1 MRNRVQLLIRR
12 TATAACALPVIA
24 LTTAGV
30 AAADTTTVESRVP
43 VSLDSFALV
52 AILLGF
58 GGLIAGL
65 VRHRRRLAQ
74 EAKAAA
80 QAIAAKATLDEP
92 SPSQL

>member
-1 MRNRVQLLIRR
+1 LRNRIQLLIHR
-12 TATAACALPVIA
+12 TTTAACVLPVIA
-24 LTTAGV
+24 LTTARV
-30 AAADTTTVESRVP
+30 ATADTTTVESRVP
-43 VSLDSFALV
+43 VSLDGFAVV

-80 QAIAAKATLDEP
+80 RAIAAKAIDEP